1 MGDAGFFTLV
11 YLNREVYLFRKARM
25 ACAAQVLD
33 KYFAPRGLHAC
44 HVAVKHLKKF
54 SALE

>member
-1 MGDAGFFTLV
+1 MGDEGFFTLV